1 MISPGF
7 PADMPLFTRG
17 LARVGADVIG
27 VGDQPKAD
35 SYEGEGY
42 VILRH
47 PDTRVVIEG
56 LQKVVTTLQVEL
68 GGSA

>member
-1 MISPGF
+1 MDEWLELGE
-7 PADMPLFTRG
+7 LVVE
-17 LARVGADVIG
+17 ARLPQQGQQASG
-27 VGDQPKAD
+27 